1 MDGNSGFI
9 FLLFFVVFL
18 SLYYERRRLR
28 NLLNILRIKR
38 KRREKPMAHII
49 ESFLGKD
56 CVLNLASGGTADG
69 IVKSVSE
76 GWVTLEDQDGKLQAV
91 NMDYVSR
98 IREYPK
104 NKNGKRKMVV
114 E

>member
-1 MDGNSGFI
+1 MGGNRGFI
-9 FLLFFVVFL
+9 FLLFLVVFL
-18 SLYYERRRLR
+18 TLYYERQRVRK
-28 NLLNILRIKR
+28 LLNVLRIKR
-38 KRREKPMAHII
+38 KRGEKPMAHII

-56 CVLNLASGGTADG
+56 CILNLASGGTADG

-76 GWVTLEDQDGKLQAV
+76 GWVTLENQEGKLQAV

-104 NKNGKRKMVV
+104 NKNGKRKIVV

>member
-1 MDGNSGFI
+1 MGANTGFLFLI
-9 FLLFFVVFL
+9 SLLLF
-18 SLYYERRRLR
+18 LYYQRQRVKK
-28 NLLNILRIKR
+28 LLNVLRIKR
-38 KRREKPMAHII
+38 KRGVKPMAYII

-56 CVLNLASGGTADG
+56 CLLNLASGGTADG
-69 IVKSVSE
+69 IVRSVSE

>member
-1 MDGNSGFI
+1 MDGNRGFI

-91 NMDYVSR
+91 NMDYISR